1 MAEVKKA
8 GRPPVKKTQDVTS
21 TTQKAIVNDESET
34 VVEDKQVGTKS
45 NTVNK
50 IPKAIKIPLD
60 YIIPVKSGV
69 QGGLTY
75 VSRKSGYEVVWDSF
89 GMIEYLPYEE
99 LVAMRNSNKRFYV
112 DNWIYFEDTDDYTA
126 DDIYKSLLVDKYYK
140 NILDLENID
149 DLLSLEC
156 EKLKLKLE
164 NASNGLKDTVVT
176 RAKQLM
182 MENDPIMDSISK
194 RETIEKMFG
203 VELIPKDI

>member
-1 MAEVKKA
+1 MDEAKKA
-8 GRPPVKKTQDVTS
+8 GRPPVKKTQDVT
-21 TTQKAIVNDESET
+21 TKVQKEIVKDET
-34 VVEDKQVGTKS
+34 VVENKKIESKS
-45 NTVNK
+45 DMKNK

-75 VSRKSGYEVVWDSF
+75 VSRKSGYEVVWESF
-89 GMIEYLPYEE
+89 GMVEYLPYEE

-140 NILDLENID
+140 NILDVENID
-149 DLLSLEC
+149 DLLSLDSEN
-156 EKLKLKLE
+156 LKLKLE
-164 NASNGLKDTVVT
+164 NASNGLKDTIVT

-182 MENDPIMDSISK
+182 MDGDPIMDSISK